1 MTRKTKN
8 KIKENVIGY
17 ILIFPLLISLT
28 IFTIYPLLL
37 SFFQSF
43 FKDFVINP
51 NNLKSLSH
59 YDWSSFGLGN
69 YIGAF
74 QDKHFWHAFR
84 ITFIYA
90 AVSVP
95 LSIVLSFVAAY
106 FLSKEFKGAKVFR
119 ILYYLP
125 CLIPGTVC
133 AIIYRYIYAGD
144 AYGFINSFLY
154 YFHIRDFATSNGA
167 IQFFESE
174 IEVVALASF
183 ISLGLFGIGGS
194 SPFWIAGFKSIPKSY
209 YEAAEIDGISKFRT
223 FFKIT
228 IPMMSKYIFF
238 QVITAFIGAFQ
249 IGQGVLQYSNTG
261 GTNGNL
267 TFLGLI
273 IYNNTT
279 ANSYPPHNIGYAS
292 ALSYLL
298 FVVIAGL
305 TVIFFRYNKFVY
317 YEGDN

>member
-8 KIKENVIGY
+8 KIKENFAGY

-37 SFFQSF
+37 SLFQSF
-43 FKDFVINP
+43 FTDLTIKKHMN
-51 NNLKSLSH
+51 
-59 YDWSSFGLGN
+59 YDWSTFGFGN
-69 YIGAF
+69 YVNAF
-74 QDKHFWHAFR
+74 KDEAFWKS
-84 ITFIYA
+84 IKVTFIYA

-95 LSIVLSFVAAY
+95 LMLILSFIAAY
-106 FLSKEFKGAKVFR
+106 FLSKDFKGARVFR
-119 ILYYLP
+119 VLYYLP
-125 CLIPGTVC
+125 CLIPGIVG

-154 YFHIRDFATSNGA
+154 SLHIRDFASQEA
-167 IQFFESE
+167 IAFFDSE
-174 IEVVALASF
+174 FEVVALASF

-209 YEAAEIDGISKFRT
+209 YEAAELDGIPKRRV

-249 IGQGVLQYSNTG
+249 IGQAVLQYSALG
-261 GTNGNL
+261 GKNGNL

-273 IYNNTT
+273 IYNNTQ
-279 ANSYPPHNIGYAS
+279 APGGFNFGYAS
-292 ALSYLL
+292 ALSYIL
-298 FVVIAGL
+298 FIIIGGL
-305 TVIFFRYNKFVY
+305 SIILFRYNKFVY

>member
-1 MTRKTKN
+1 MTSKTKN
-8 KIKENVIGY
+8 KIKENFAGY

-37 SFFQSF
+37 SLFQSF
-43 FKDFVINP
+43 FTDLTIKKHMN
-51 NNLKSLSH
+51 
-59 YDWSSFGLGN
+59 YDWSTFGFGN
-69 YIGAF
+69 YVNAF
-74 QDKHFWHAFR
+74 KDEAFWKSLK

-95 LSIVLSFVAAY
+95 LMLILSFVAAY
-106 FLSKEFKGAKVFR
+106 FLSKDFKGARVFR
-119 ILYYLP
+119 VLYYLP
-125 CLIPGTVC
+125 CLIPGIVG

-144 AYGFINSFLY
+144 AYGFINSLLY
-154 YFHIRDFATSNGA
+154 SLHIRDFVSQEA
-167 IQFFESE
+167 IAFFDSE
-174 IEVVALASF
+174 FEVVALASF

-209 YEAAEIDGISKFRT
+209 YEAAELDGIPKRRV

-249 IGQGVLQYSNTG
+249 IGQAVLQYSPLG
-261 GTNGNL
+261 GKNGNL
-267 TFLGLI
+267 MFLGLI
-273 IYNNTT
+273 IYNNTQ
-279 ANSYPPHNIGYAS
+279 APGGFNFGYAS
-292 ALSYLL
+292 ALSYIL
-298 FVVIAGL
+298 FVIIGGL
-305 TVIFFRYNKFVY
+305 SIILFRYNKFVY

>member
-1 MTRKTKN
+1 MTSKTKN
-8 KIKENVIGY
+8 KIKENFAGY

-37 SFFQSF
+37 SLFQSF
-43 FKDFVINP
+43 FTDLTIKKHMN
-51 NNLKSLSH
+51 
-59 YDWSSFGLGN
+59 YDWSTFGFGN
-69 YIGAF
+69 YVNAF
-74 QDKHFWHAFR
+74 KDEAFWKS
-84 ITFIYA
+84 IKVTFIYA

-95 LSIVLSFVAAY
+95 LMLILSFIAAY
-106 FLSKEFKGAKVFR
+106 FLSKDFKGARVFR
-119 ILYYLP
+119 VLYYLP
-125 CLIPGTVC
+125 CLIPGIVG

-154 YFHIRDFATSNGA
+154 SLHIRDFASQEA
-167 IQFFESE
+167 IAFFDSE
-174 IEVVALASF
+174 FEVVALASF

-209 YEAAEIDGISKFRT
+209 YEAAELDGIPKRRV

-249 IGQGVLQYSNTG
+249 IGQAVLQYSALG

-273 IYNNTT
+273 IYNNTQ
-279 ANSYPPHNIGYAS
+279 AAGGFNFGYAS
-292 ALSYLL
+292 ALSYIL
-298 FVVIAGL
+298 FIIIGGL
-305 TVIFFRYNKFVY
+305 SIILFRYNKFVY

>member
-8 KIKENVIGY
+8 KIKENFAGY

-37 SFFQSF
+37 SLFQSF
-43 FKDFVINP
+43 FTDLTIKKHMN
-51 NNLKSLSH
+51 
-59 YDWSSFGLGN
+59 YDWSTFGFGN
-69 YIGAF
+69 YVNAF
-74 QDKHFWHAFR
+74 KDQAFWKSIK

-95 LSIVLSFVAAY
+95 VMLILSFIAAY
-106 FLSKEFKGAKVFR
+106 FLSKDFKGARVFR
-119 ILYYLP
+119 VLYYLP
-125 CLIPGTVC
+125 CLIPGIVG

-154 YFHIRDFATSNGA
+154 SLHIRDFASQEA
-167 IQFFESE
+167 IAFFDSE
-174 IEVVALASF
+174 FEVVALASF

-209 YEAAEIDGISKFRT
+209 YEAAELDGIPKRRV

-249 IGQGVLQYSNTG
+249 IGQAVLQYSALG
-261 GTNGNL
+261 GKNGNL

-273 IYNNTT
+273 IYNNTQ
-279 ANSYPPHNIGYAS
+279 APGGFNFGYAS
-292 ALSYLL
+292 ALSYIL
-298 FVVIAGL
+298 FIIIGGL
-305 TVIFFRYNKFVY
+305 SIILFRYNKFVY